1 VLPDCY
7 RVTLMSPTFV
17 ATPALEDGDGSGH
30 FSSVHARTHARTRT
44 HSRARACSLAATRD
58 SKPGRRSGLHLHP
71 SSVPYFCYEHNHID
85 SYLLDFYK
93 NDGDS
98 VGLEKFNRIRK
109 TDKYDLLE
117 EFTKI
122 VGSVIAVLEE
132 LENMCKE
139 DPGRFNRNNT

>member
-1 VLPDCY
+1 
-7 RVTLMSPTFV
+7 M
-17 ATPALEDGDGSGH
+17 
-30 FSSVHARTHARTRT
+30 
-44 HSRARACSLAATRD
+44 
-58 SKPGRRSGLHLHP
+58 
-71 SSVPYFCYEHNHID
+71 PYFCYEHNHID

-98 VGLEKFNRIRK
+98 VGLKKFNRIRK

-139 DPGRFNRNNT
+139 VPGRFDRNNT